1 MAVLLPV
8 SVPSHCKLMQ
18 PASVFFGEY
27 LDQIE
32 FNSPEFPIFQ
42 NYEAMHYNEIDK
54 IKLALVQQLFNPVK
68 WTQTIEALSAK
79 GITLFVEAGP
89 GKVLTGLNKRINK
102 EASHFSIVNEEAI
115 NEILLKLR
123 IN

>member
-1 MAVLLPV
+1 
-8 SVPSHCKLMQ
+8 
-18 PASVFFGEY
+18 
-27 LDQIE
+27 
-32 FNSPEFPIFQ
+32 
-42 NYEAMHYNEIDK
+42 MHYNEIDK